1 MVFKETR
8 AKVEKGWTTTK
19 KLLAAMSVWGLF
31 YSLITIGQLSVAFD
45 YDDTLVDSAKA
56 HEKAAASATQAASPT
71 YWATLNNAYDQES
84 VKLVPFSIACVARAL
99 GFRVVILAERQGV
112 DGEAL
117 KKEWR
122 KLAPRGFIY
131 TPDPSSK
138 HLHMQEGRYVAF
150 FGDSDQDMLEA
161 KKVNV
166 LGVRVRRGKRSV
178 KHGAY
183 SPARWGGRD
192 PALPVLAR
200 MGVRPN
206 D

>member
-19 KLLAAMSVWGLF
+19 KILAAMSVWGLF

-45 YDDTLVDSAKA
+45 YDDTLVDAAKA
-56 HEKAAASATQAASPT
+56 YEKASASMTQQGATAQ
-71 YWATLNNAYDQES
+71 YWGVLNNSYDQES
-84 VKLVPFSIACVARAL
+84 VKLIPFAIAGLARAL

-122 KLAPRGFIY
+122 KLAPRGFIF
-131 TPDPSSK
+131 TPDPATK

-166 LGVRVRRGKRSV
+166 LGVRVRRGKRAV
-178 KHGAY
+178 KHDAY
-183 SPARWGGRD
+183 SPGK
-192 PALPVLAR
+192 
-200 MGVRPN
+200 MGEFVIPLSQF
-206 D
+206 

>member
-19 KLLAAMSVWGLF
+19 KILAMASVWGLF

-45 YDDTLVDSAKA
+45 YDDTLVDSLKA
-56 HEKAAASATQAASPT
+56 HEKAAAASTQAMSPQ
-71 YWATLNNAYDQES
+71 YWGALNNAYDQES
-84 VKLVPFSIACVARAL
+84 VKLVPFGLACALRGL
-99 GFRVVILAERQGV
+99 GFRIVILAERQGT

-122 KLAPRGFIY
+122 KLAPKGFIY
-131 TPDPSSK
+131 TPDPTSK

-166 LGVRVRRGKRSV
+166 LGVRVRRGKHAV
-178 KHGAY
+178 KTDPY
-183 SPARWGGRD
+183 SPGK
-192 PALPVLAR
+192 
-200 MGVRPN
+200 MGEVVIPLSQF
-206 D
+206 